1 MAMPHS
7 LSFPDRAVWTVD
19 DLEQL
24 PDDGN
29 RYEILHGELLVTSMP
44 TWGHQGVAMRLT
56 WLLLNWCR
64 AHPDWSIRAPGG
76 VYIST
81 TTWLEP
87 DVAVYRAPDRAD
99 LSWKEL
105 PPPVLVVEVLS
116 PSTRRRD
123 RFRKRPAYLNHGV
136 GEVWTVDA
144 QARTIERWTSAS
156 EFPDMRHDTF
166 SWMPPAPIPAGTQ
179 PLEVSFVELFG
190 PPADGSA

>member
-7 LSFPDRAVWTVD
+7 LSFRDGAVWTVD

-29 RYEILHGELLVTSMP
+29 RYEILHGELLVTPLP
-44 TWGHQGVAMRLT
+44 TWGHQGVAVRLT
-56 WLLLNWCR
+56 LSIGQWCR
-64 AHPDWSIRAPGG
+64 AHPDWSLRAPGG

-87 DVAVYRAPDRAD
+87 DVAVYRAPDLAD
-99 LSWKEL
+99 VSWKEL

-116 PSTRRRD
+116 PSTTRRD
-123 RFRKRPAYLNHGV
+123 RFRKRPAYLSHGV
-136 GEVWTVDA
+136 GEMWTVDA

-156 EFPDMRHDTF
+156 EFPDLCHDTF
-166 SWMPPAPIPAGTQ
+166 LWTPPAPIPAGTQ

-190 PPADGSA
+190 PPPDGLA